1 MKREKI
7 GFPEDES
14 KNQDSSVTSEG
25 GHSSN
30 DLSKFEE
37 DHFSASQGS
46 I

>member
-1 MKREKI
+1 MQRETI

-14 KNQDSSVTSEG
+14 KNQASSVTSEG
-25 GHSSN
+25 GYSSN
-30 DLSKFEE
+30 DLSEFEE